1 MNSKSVS
8 ILAPRNNPTCPP
20 MSPEIEGRLD
30 HSIIMQQSQNLTT
43 RLSTT
48 EEKYL
53 KKNAIKNNFNK
64 DYRIIRHK

>member
-1 MNSKSVS
+1 
-8 ILAPRNNPTCPP
+8 

-30 HSIIMQQSQNLTT
+30 IDHSIIMQQSQKLTT

-53 KKNAIKNNFNK
+53 KNAKKNNLNK
-64 DYRIIRHK
+64 D

>member
-30 HSIIMQQSQNLTT
+30 IDHSIIMQQSQKLTT

-53 KKNAIKNNFNK
+53 KNAKKNNLNK
-64 DYRIIRHK
+64 D